1 MQDVTKDVPILILII
16 GDTPLRGREVK
27 VAEGSDVANQL
38 TLKQGDCPGSS
49 IWVQLNQKKP

>member
-38 TLKQGDCPGSS
+38 TLKQGDCPGLSRWTHV
-49 IWVQLNQKKP
+49 ITMHV